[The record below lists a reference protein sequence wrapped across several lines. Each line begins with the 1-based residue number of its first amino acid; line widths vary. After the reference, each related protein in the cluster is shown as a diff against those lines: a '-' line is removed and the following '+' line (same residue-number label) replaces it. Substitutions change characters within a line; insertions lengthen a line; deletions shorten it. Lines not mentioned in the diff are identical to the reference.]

1 MLLPCLCAGIPRAGY
16 HGVVTVAYEEAR
28 IFIAPSM
35 NFTEPQRDPDAVTRF
50 DSTGAILRGSRRRA
64 RERIAAL
71 RAAQK
76 EGQPTQTPL

>member
-1 MLLPCLCAGIPRAGY
+1 M
-16 HGVVTVAYEEAR
+16 AYEEAR

-50 DSTGAILRGSRRRA
+50 DSTGAVLRGSRRRA